1 MHIVADTDF
10 LSAFFKIGRV
20 DLIYEALAA
29 DKIYI
34 TQAVFDELAKAPF
47 FYDFVRKVERIE
59 RISVDKISRD
69 IQSAMLGKGESESI
83 SYALKTD
90 SILLSNDKKAGEF
103 AEDLGIKVLDVVS
116 FLLLC
121 RDTGVLSAND
131 IEHVIN
137 MLKKHDYMGLS
148 QEQRRL
154 LIEE

>member
-1 MHIVADTDF
+1 MRIVADTDF
-10 LSAFFKIGRV
+10 LSVFFKIGRV

-59 RISVDKISRD
+59 LISADKISWD
-69 IQSAMLGKGESESI
+69 IQSAMLGKGGSESI
-83 SYALKTD
+83 SYALKTN

-121 RDTGVLSAND
+121 RDIGVLGANG

-137 MLKKHDYMGLS
+137 LLGKHDYMGFS
-148 QEQRRL
+148 QEQKRL
-154 LIEE
+154 LMEE